1 MAARNQTK
9 PHPQPFISCLLT
21 HRCPSL
27 SFMYCH
33 FTLAVQF
40 SVTPMALVHGPE
52 PVSLQRL
59 VLPLFAVDRTIQE
72 FHDLI
77 YDVQDMADDL
87 DDMVLSSATLPLR
100 TAVRHLRI
108 KLTELQIHKLRFLCQ
123 LVRTLH
129 LHWQQHGR
137 PPPVDLDLCS

>member
-1 MAARNQTK
+1 
-9 PHPQPFISCLLT
+9 
-21 HRCPSL
+21 
-27 SFMYCH
+27 
-33 FTLAVQF
+33 
-40 SVTPMALVHGPE
+40 MALVHGPE

-100 TAVRHLRI
+100 TAVRHLHI
-108 KLTELQIHKLRFLCQ
+108 ALTELQIHKLRFLCQ

-129 LHWQQHGR
+129 LHWQQQGR

>member
-1 MAARNQTK
+1 
-9 PHPQPFISCLLT
+9 
-21 HRCPSL
+21 
-27 SFMYCH
+27 
-33 FTLAVQF
+33 
-40 SVTPMALVHGPE
+40 MALVHGPE

-100 TAVRHLRI
+100 TAVRHLHI
-108 KLTELQIHKLRFLCQ
+108 ALTELQIHKLRFHQ
-123 LVRTLH
+123 LIWICAPRFSLFNTIRARVWHFDTCIWPTHRTVQSDESPQREKEQCAAVSVVHMSCKH
-129 LHWQQHGR
+129 LE
-137 PPPVDLDLCS
+137 